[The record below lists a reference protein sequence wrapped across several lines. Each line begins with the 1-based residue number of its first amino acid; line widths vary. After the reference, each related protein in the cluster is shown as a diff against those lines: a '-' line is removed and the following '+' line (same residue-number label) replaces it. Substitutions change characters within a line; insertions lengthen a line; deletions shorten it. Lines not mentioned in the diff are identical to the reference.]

1 MDRVIGIVEVGRLV
15 RQKWHWILFSLLIG
29 ISAAHIL
36 TTYVIVPQYSAE
48 TKILVS
54 RPVNSAQ
61 ALELGEIE
69 TNIQM
74 INTYRDIIQ
83 DTIVLDKVRQ
93 ELDNTLSEE
102 ELKGKMEV
110 ITQTDSQIFSI
121 RVEDADPMRAA
132 LIADTIAMIF
142 KENVGSVINIDNA
155 AILSQARVPSAPISP
170 HYLFNIVIGA
180 LMGLVFSLALILVS
194 ALADKKVHDES
205 FAAEHLGWLPLGS
218 ISTISKKELIQ
229 MNELIRAYDE
239 VKNPSSSTEVKRVAG
254 KEPNHV

>member
-1 MDRVIGIVEVGRLV
+1 MNRVIGVIELGRLI
-15 RQKWHWILFSLLIG
+15 RQKWYWILAFLLIG
-29 ISAAHIL
+29 ISSAHIL

-54 RPVNSAQ
+54 RPVDSAQ
-61 ALELGEIE
+61 ALELGDIE

-83 DTIVLDKVRQ
+83 DPIVLDKVRE
-93 ELDNTLSEE
+93 ELGNTLSEE

-121 RVEDADPMRAA
+121 QVVDADPERAA
-132 LIADTIAMIF
+132 LIADTIATIF

-155 AILSQARVPSAPISP
+155 AILSPARIPIEPISP

-180 LMGLVFSLALILVS
+180 LMGSVFGLGLILVQN
-194 ALADKKVHDES
+194 LADKKVHDEN
-205 FAAEHLGWLPLGS
+205 FAAEHLGWLPLGA

-229 MNELIRAYDE
+229 MNDPIQSIDE
-239 VKNPSSSTEVKRVAG
+239 TKKVSSTEVKHIAG
-254 KEPNHV
+254 KEPTHV

>member
-1 MDRVIGIVEVGRLV
+1 MNRVIGVIELGRLI
-15 RQKWHWILFSLLIG
+15 RQKWYWILAFLLIG
-29 ISAAHIL
+29 ISSAHIL

-54 RPVNSAQ
+54 RPVDSAQ
-61 ALELGEIE
+61 ALELGDIE

-83 DTIVLDKVRQ
+83 DPIVLDKVRE
-93 ELDNTLSEE
+93 ELGNTLSEE

-121 RVEDADPMRAA
+121 QVVDADPERAA
-132 LIADTIAMIF
+132 LIADTIATIF

-155 AILSQARVPSAPISP
+155 AILSPARIPTEPISP

-180 LMGLVFSLALILVS
+180 LMGSVFGLGLILVQN
-194 ALADKKVHDES
+194 LADKKVHDEN
-205 FAAEHLGWLPLGS
+205 FAAEHLGWLPLGA

-229 MNELIRAYDE
+229 INELIRAHDE
-239 VKNPSSSTEVKRVAG
+239 IKNPSSTEVKRVAG
-254 KEPNHV
+254 KEPTHV

>member
-1 MDRVIGIVEVGRLV
+1 MNRVIGVIELGRLIK
-15 RQKWHWILFSLLIG
+15 QKWYWILLFLLIG
-29 ISAAHIL
+29 ISSAHIL

-61 ALELGEIE
+61 AMELGDIE

-83 DTIVLDKVRQ
+83 DPIVLDKVRD
-93 ELDNTLSEE
+93 ELGNTLSEE

-121 RVEDADPMRAA
+121 QVVDADPGRAA
-132 LIADTIAMIF
+132 LIADTIATIF
-142 KENVGSVINIDNA
+142 KENVGTVINIDNA
-155 AILSQARVPSAPISP
+155 AILSPARIPAAPISP

-180 LMGLVFSLALILVS
+180 LMGSVFGLGLILVQN
-194 ALADKKVHDES
+194 LADKKVHDEN

-218 ISTISKKELIQ
+218 ISRISKKELIQ
-229 MNELIRAYDE
+229 MNDLIQSIDE
-239 VKNPSSSTEVKRVAG
+239 TKKESSTEVKRIAG
-254 KEPNHV
+254 KEPTHV

>member
-1 MDRVIGIVEVGRLV
+1 MNRVIGVIELGRLI
-15 RQKWHWILFSLLIG
+15 RQKWYWILAFLLIG
-29 ISAAHIL
+29 ISSAHIL

-54 RPVNSAQ
+54 RPVDSAQ
-61 ALELGEIE
+61 ALELGDIE

-83 DTIVLDKVRQ
+83 DPIVLDKVRE
-93 ELDNTLSEE
+93 ELGNTLSEE

-121 RVEDADPMRAA
+121 QVVDADPERAA
-132 LIADTIAMIF
+132 LIADTIATIF

-155 AILSQARVPSAPISP
+155 AILSPARIPTEPISP

-180 LMGLVFSLALILVS
+180 LMGSVFGLGLILVQN
-194 ALADKKVHDES
+194 LADKKVHDEN
-205 FAAEHLGWLPLGS
+205 FAAEHLGWLPLGA

-229 MNELIRAYDE
+229 MNDPIQSIDE
-239 VKNPSSSTEVKRVAG
+239 TKKVSSTEVKHIAG
-254 KEPNHV
+254 KEPTHV

>member
-1 MDRVIGIVEVGRLV
+1 MNRVIGVIELGRLI
-15 RQKWHWILFSLLIG
+15 RQKWYWILAFLLIG
-29 ISAAHIL
+29 ISSTHIL

-54 RPVNSAQ
+54 RPVDSAQ
-61 ALELGEIE
+61 ALELGDIE

-83 DTIVLDKVRQ
+83 DPIVLDKVRE
-93 ELDNTLSEE
+93 ELGNTLSEE

-121 RVEDADPMRAA
+121 QVVDADPERAA

-155 AILSQARVPSAPISP
+155 AILSPARIPTEPISP

-180 LMGLVFSLALILVS
+180 LMGSVFGLGLILVQN
-194 ALADKKVHDES
+194 LADKKVHDEN
-205 FAAEHLGWLPLGS
+205 FAAEHLGWLPLGA

-229 MNELIRAYDE
+229 MNDLIQSIDE
-239 VKNPSSSTEVKRVAG
+239 TKKVSSTEVKHIAG
-254 KEPNHV
+254 KEPTHV